1 MKTVTHWA
9 NLLRGYDD
17 LATLPASVVDAV
29 EGFVKRYRPRE
40 LAASLEP
47 IANDLVW
54 CEQRG
59 RALLPM
65 VEDKTFKL
73 EMPLPAPLEAYC
85 PANKAG
91 GYTAIRW
98 ADPVRGEFKRLV
110 ANIYRQFGAHPAFEG
125 MALQETALGL
135 PAEALDKFKYTPAL
149 YAQTYLDIVEAV
161 DTVRAGTTVDLQT
174 DADYLRAVA
183 ARHPVVAGEL
193 TEAAAYLED
202 EASQPRRLFW
212 NQNYFSRDGKGT
224 GIERVLI
231 EASDTIALGGPD
243 CWPKSD
249 ALVKQVYPRYSD
261 PRFAGRTKFMTISKE
276 SHSQTGMTLG
286 QVYDYGIGTL
296 GADHMLWTYIPS
308 LWPACAKLIQER
320 TA

>member
-1 MKTVTHWA
+1 MKTITHWA

-17 LATLPASVVDAV
+17 LATLPAAVV
-29 EGFVKRYRPRE
+29 EGFVKRYHWRE
-40 LAASLEP
+40 IADTLEP
-47 IANDLVW
+47 IATDLEW

-59 RALLPM
+59 FALLPM
-65 VEDKTFKL
+65 VVDKTFKI
-73 EMPLPAPLEAYC
+73 EMPVPAAFEAYC

-98 ADPVRGEFKRLV
+98 AEPVRSEFKRLV
-110 ANIYRQFGAHPAFEG
+110 ASIYRQFGAHPAFEG

-135 PAEALDKFKYTPAL
+135 PAEALDKFKYTPDL

-161 DTVRAGTTVDLQT
+161 DIVRAGTAVDLQT

-183 ARHPVVAGEL
+183 AKRPAVAAEL
-193 TEAAAYLED
+193 TEAATYLED
-202 EASQPRRLFW
+202 EAIQPRRLFW

-224 GIERVLI
+224 GIERVLL
-231 EASDTIALGGPD
+231 ESSGTIALGGPD

-261 PRFAGRTKFMTISKE
+261 PRFASRTKFMTISKE

-286 QVYDYGIGTL
+286 QVYDYGIGPL
-296 GADHMLWTYIPS
+296 GVDHMLWTYIPS
-308 LWPACAKLIQER
+308 LWPACAKVIQER